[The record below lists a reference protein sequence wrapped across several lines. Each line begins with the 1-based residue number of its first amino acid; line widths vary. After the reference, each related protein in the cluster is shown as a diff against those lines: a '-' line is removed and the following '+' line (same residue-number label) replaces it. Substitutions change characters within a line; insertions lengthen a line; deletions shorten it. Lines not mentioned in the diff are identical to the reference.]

1 MPLLDEIKKRLGEAI
16 KAKND
21 VEREVLRVALGEIQ
35 TLQTRTAK
43 PATDEEAAQIIR
55 KLVKSNEETKAATTD
70 AARAGVLDQE
80 IVVLT
85 ALVPKGPSLAELTT
99 ALAPVVDAIRAAG
112 NDGQATGVA
121 IKHLKAQGV
130 SAPGGDVS
138 QAVKALRAQ
147 KS

>member
-1 MPLLDEIKKRLGEAI
+1 MLLDEIKKRLGEAM

-21 VEREVLRVALGEIQ
+21 VEREVMRVALGEIQ

-55 KLVKSNEETKAATTD
+55 KLVKSNEETKAGTTD

-80 IVVLT
+80 IAVLT
-85 ALVPKGPSLAELTT
+85 SLLPKGPSLQELTT
-99 ALAPVVDAIRAAG
+99 ALAPVGDAIRAAG

-121 IKHLKAQGV
+121 IKHLKSQGI
-130 SAPGGDVS
+130 SAPGGDVA